1 MLIPFT
7 SSMNFSNV
15 KAQEYG
21 SYDDDN
27 MYSKYPTDENK
38 YECRTGPFEGFFVSS
53 VEFCKFKFDKD
64 DDRKDNKDHNNPPPT
79 QNPISNITINKE
91 LYVCNTAQQN
101 PTNFT
106 CGGPNS
112 IIPLGPNS
120 GKYIPCSETFCFVDA
135 SDFKVEVFKDIAL
148 AQLLSSVNN
157 TINLA
162 NGNYI
167 VTEGSLEDRIRHDT
181 SCDVAG
187 FDHFQL
193 FTQERQGNVIFYEIC
208 VNYKGECSGTISDGE
223 TKECT
228 VQNYLVSAFI
238 LDPITGE
245 SDEPEPMIGKISEF
259 EESSTNNINALDLRT
274 LP

>member
-1 MLIPFT
+1 MLVPFT
-7 SSMNFSNV
+7 SINFPNV
-15 KAQEYG
+15 KGQEYG
-21 SYDDDN
+21 SYDNDG
-27 MYSKYPTDENK
+27 MYSKYPTEVNK

-64 DDRKDNKDHNNPPPT
+64 DDRKDNKDHNNPPPSSSSHPPPT

-91 LYVCNTAQQN
+91 LYVCNKAEQN

-120 GKYIPCSETFCFVDA
+120 GEYIPCSETFCFVDA
-135 SDFKVEVFKDIAL
+135 SDFKVEVFKDVTL

-157 TINLA
+157 TVNLA
-162 NGNYI
+162 DGNYL
-167 VTEGSLEDRIRHDT
+167 VTEGSLEDRILHDT

-193 FTQERQGNVIFYEIC
+193 FTLERQGNVIFYEIC
-208 VNYKGECSGTISDGE
+208 VNYSGECSGTISDGE

-228 VQNYLVSAFI
+228 VQNYLVSAFN
-238 LDPITGE
+238 LE
-245 SDEPEPMIGKISEF
+245 VEISEF
-259 EESSTNNINALDLRT
+259 QDSNTNINNMNTLDFRS